1 MKILK
6 VSVLQ
11 EPNSTI
17 LRYPLRL
24 NLYNLAKENPDSTY
38 QVWLHKKPNREK
50 NWAKVLSQKQVN
62 RLGESF
68 LVKGYSDWLKK
79 IGEPPSIVDTTKAV
93 RSLERL
99 SLYYG
104 SKGYFNNNTNY
115 KIDSSGKKQRAEIN
129 YNIYLGKPFIV
140 DTLTKKI
147 TSKAID
153 SLYKIHESE
162 SFILEK
168 KQFDLVDFNNERERL
183 ADLFRESGVYNF
195 QESSIS
201 YDILRDTTIRLSMI
215 KKMKVELNI
224 GRF

>member
-1 MKILK
+1 M
-6 VSVLQ
+6 
-11 EPNSTI
+11 
-17 LRYPLRL
+17 
-24 NLYNLAKENPDSTY
+24 
-38 QVWLHKKPNREK
+38 
-50 NWAKVLSQKQVN
+50 
-62 RLGESF
+62 
-68 LVKGYSDWLKK
+68 
-79 IGEPPSIVDTTKAV
+79 
-93 RSLERL
+93 

-168 KQFDLVDFNNERERL
+168 NQFDLVDFNNERERL

-201 YDILRDTTIRLSMI
+201 YDILRDTTISSDDQ
-215 KKMKVELNI
+215 KMEVELNI
-224 GRF
+224 GDLRRRGDSVITTSEYRVFKMGKINVYADYAFDDNKDSLNSIEYDNYTIFYKNKLRYKPKALTDANFLEKIVSYREMRQNKDL